1 MIRRGRRR
9 LSQCDWTEEGKEI
22 EPRDSPQ
29 RVHRSQNQRRGP
41 RTEVPWPISIPPF
54 RLKGAGSVR
63 RVSRRSLALESP
75 ADLYQL
81 HQFLNLPTASS
92 SGSEAENR
100 QLAAQEYLS

>member
-1 MIRRGRRR
+1 MIRPGRRR
-9 LSQCDWTEEGKEI
+9 LSQCQLAEEVKES
-22 EPRDSPQ
+22 EPMDSPP
-29 RVHRSQNQRRGP
+29 RAHRSQNQRRGP
-41 RTEVPWPISIPPF
+41 RREVPWPIAIPPY
-54 RLKGAGSVR
+54 RHKETGLRRGSR
-63 RVSRRSLALESP
+63 KSLALESP